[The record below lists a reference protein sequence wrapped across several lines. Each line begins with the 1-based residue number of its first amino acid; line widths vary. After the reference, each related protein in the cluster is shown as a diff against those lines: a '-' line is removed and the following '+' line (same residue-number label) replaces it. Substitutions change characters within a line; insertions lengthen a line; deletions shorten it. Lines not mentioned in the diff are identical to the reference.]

1 MDNINTSRG
10 KGLPVI
16 LIPAYN
22 PDRTLIE
29 VVVGLERL
37 GFTRFIV
44 VNDGSSPECDYVFD
58 ALMGC
63 YAVYKHE
70 TNQGKGRALK
80 TGFKHFCEDF
90 PESLIITADADGQ
103 HDPDSILAVAEKL
116 MAQSDDLILGVRDF
130 SQVHIPLKN
139 RIGNLLTRRIV
150 RWLIGSPITDTQTGL
165 RGMSK
170 ENVKKFLTV
179 DGERYEYETNM
190 LLACKKNRIQI
201 TETPISA
208 VYIDNNKSSHFHV
221 LRDSFMIYMQL
232 LKFASASIIAT
243 VIDIGLVVVFMNMFA
258 KGEVFGI
265 VQASYVAT
273 AAARIISMLVNYF
286 LNHDKVFHSRKKRLR
301 TFIPYAV
308 LVLLNILVSSWLLSA
323 GLLYTPLP
331 VVLIK
336 AVISLGLF
344 FVNYYI
350 QKRWVF

>member
-1 MDNINTSRG
+1 MDNINT
-10 KGLPVI
+10 KKELPVI

-22 PDRTLIE
+22 PDMTLVQ
-29 VVVGLERL
+29 VVVGLEKL

-44 VNDGSSPECDYVFD
+44 VNDGSRPECEHIFD

-63 YAVYKHE
+63 YVVCKHE

-80 TGFKHFCEDF
+80 TGFKRFCEEF
-90 PESLIITADADGQ
+90 PEEFIITVDADGQ
-103 HDPDSILAVAEKL
+103 HDPASVMAVAEKL
-116 MAQSDDLILGVRDF
+116 MAQPHDLILGVRDF
-130 SQVHIPLKN
+130 SQLHIPLKN

-165 RGMSK
+165 RGMNK
-170 ENVKKFLTV
+170 ESVRRFLDV
-179 DGERYEYETNM
+179 AGERYEYETNM
-190 LLACKKNRIQI
+190 LLACKKNHIQI

-208 VYIDNNKSSHFHV
+208 VYIDDNKSSHFHV
-221 LRDSFMIYMQL
+221 IRDSFMIYMQL

-243 VIDIGLVVVFMNMFA
+243 VIDIGLVVVFMDVFA
-258 KGEVFGI
+258 KGETFGI

-286 LNHDKVFHSRKKRLR
+286 LNHDKVFHSQKTKIR

-308 LVLLNILVSSWLLSA
+308 LVALNILVSSWILSV
-323 GLLYTPLP
+323 GVLHTPLP
-331 VVLIK
+331 VFLIK
-336 AVISLGLF
+336 AVISGGLF
-344 FVNYYI
+344 FVNYYV